1 MTELLQLSWEG
12 QVSQDGTELP
22 SVYKIESLKQYSMN
36 FHAKQFLNELWQS
49 NMSMGVTLHGD
60 V

>member
-1 MTELLQLSWEG
+1 MEG